1 MLDTSPPTGR
11 HVALRASALA
21 LVVLALGACA
31 NSSDRDPAD
40 GPIAED
46 PHLIGHVHGLGID
59 PADGTVYAAGHFGVF
74 RIDETGTATRI
85 ADRWQDTMAFTV
97 TGPGTF
103 LASGHPDLREDLPP
117 HLGLIESTD
126 AGETWQN
133 LSLQGKADF
142 HALEVVGDRVYGYD
156 ATTGRLMTTTDRE
169 SWTTITEG
177 QFVDIAV
184 APSRPD
190 RVVVTTPSGAVHEVR
205 LNGSSRPLGTAPGL
219 VWIDSDP
226 DGRLVGITADGDLF
240 TAAGADGKWQRA
252 GRVPGTPAALEV
264 AQTAWY
270 AATDEGIFTSTD
282 RGASWAA
289 VLVGAQE

>member
-1 MLDTSPPTGR
+1 LRNTSPPTRPGI
-11 HVALRASALA
+11 VLRASALA
-21 LVVLALGACA
+21 LGSLLLGACGNA
-31 NSSDRDPAD
+31 ADKDPVNR
-40 GPIAED
+40 PVAED

-74 RIDETGTATRI
+74 RIDENGTATRI

-126 AGETWQN
+126 AGETWKS
-133 LSLQGKADF
+133 LSLQGEADF

-156 ATTGRLMTTTDRE
+156 ATSGRLMTTTDRE
-169 SWTTITEG
+169 SWTTIADG

-184 APSRPD
+184 VPSRTD
-190 RVVVTTPSGAVHEVR
+190 RVVVTTPSGAVRELR
-205 LNGSSRPLGTAPGL
+205 LNGSTRSLGTAPGL

-226 DGRLVGITADGDLF
+226 DGRLVGITAEGDLF
-240 TAAGADGKWQRA
+240 TAAGPDGKWQRA

-264 AQTAWY
+264 AETAWY

-282 RGASWAA
+282 GGASWA